1 MTYLFLKT
9 LVTIAI
15 GLESWFYLTKTRN
28 RMIKEDNRMQT
39 EIVKGW

>member
-15 GLESWFYLTKTRN
+15 GLESWFYLAKTRN
-28 RMIKEDNRMQT
+28 QMIKEDNRMQT